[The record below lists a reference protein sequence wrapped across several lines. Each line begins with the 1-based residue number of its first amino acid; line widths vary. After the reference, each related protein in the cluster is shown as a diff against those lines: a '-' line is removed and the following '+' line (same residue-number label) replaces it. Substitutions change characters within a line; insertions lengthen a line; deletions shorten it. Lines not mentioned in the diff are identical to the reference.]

1 MVECPGTEPERDRL
15 GDDRPG
21 DDRPGDDRPGDDEP
35 AGEQPVPTLRVAAY
49 AVVVVDARVLLTEFA
64 PRVVHVA
71 GQWGLP
77 GGGLDHG
84 EAPIEAVVREVHEET
99 AHVLRDIR
107 LADVGSHR
115 FTARSPAGRLEDFQ
129 SIQVVYTAGVEEVC
143 EPEVLDVGGSTS
155 RAAWVRVPDLHE
167 WPLTEGTRRWL
178 DQLVPDLSR

>member
-1 MVECPGTEPERDRL
+1 MGTRLRSTRVDRVVE
-15 GDDRPG
+15 RPG
-21 DDRPGDDRPGDDEP
+21 DETSRDLPGV
-35 AGEQPVPTLRVAAY
+35 EQPVPALRVAAY
-49 AVVVVDARVLLTEFA
+49 AVVVVDFRVLLTEFA
-64 PRVVHVA
+64 PRIRHVA

-84 EAPIEAVVREVHEET
+84 ETPIDAVVREVHEET

-129 SIQVVYTAGVEEVC
+129 SIQVVYTAGVEQVR

-155 RAAWVRVPDLHE
+155 RAAWVPLGDLDD
-167 WPLTEGTRRWL
+167 WPLTERTRLWL
-178 DQLVPDLSR
+178 AQLVPDLSH